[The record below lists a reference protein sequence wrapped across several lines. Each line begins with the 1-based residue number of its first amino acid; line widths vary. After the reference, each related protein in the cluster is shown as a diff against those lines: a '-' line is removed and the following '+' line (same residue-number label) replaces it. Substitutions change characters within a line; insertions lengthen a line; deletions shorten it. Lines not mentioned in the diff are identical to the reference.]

1 MLHSGAADPQFIR
14 DFLVT
19 VASCHGIEDH
29 FSVGGHLSF
38 AELLLEDADEAFL
51 VRRVTV
57 PHCAWARPAGRLGV
71 QPAGLIHVSHL
82 TRRYGAH
89 VAVDD
94 VSFEVGKGEV
104 VGFLGPNGAGKST
117 TLRVLAGF
125 LGPTSGTVKVAGHDV
140 VDDSFEARRAV
151 GYMPESVPLYPE
163 MRVVEYLRFR
173 AELKR
178 APRGKRASW
187 VDDAMAKA
195 HVLDVA
201 HKRIAHLS
209 RGYRQRVGIADAIVA
224 RPPVVVL
231 DEPTA
236 GLDPNQIR
244 ETRALIRELGREH
257 TVVVSTHILSEVE
270 ACATRVLLVHKGKL
284 LAQGSIEEVRAMRGA
299 TGLEVVVHGDG
310 AAGERALRAVEGVR
324 DVARAGSDAGE
335 LVRLRARFAEKLGAP
350 ERASAVERCV
360 AALVAAGVGVREV
373 HPAGGSLEDAF
384 AALTHAESESGGEP

>member
-1 MLHSGAADPQFIR
+1 
-14 DFLVT
+14 
-19 VASCHGIEDH
+19 
-29 FSVGGHLSF
+29 
-38 AELLLEDADEAFL
+38 
-51 VRRVTV
+51 
-57 PHCAWARPAGRLGV
+57 
-71 QPAGLIHVSHL
+71 LIQVSHL

-140 VDDSFEARRAV
+140 VDDSIEARRAV

-178 APRGKRASW
+178 APRGKRFAW

-209 RGYRQRVGIADAIVA
+209 RGYQQRVGIADAIVA

-257 TVVVSTHILSEVE
+257 TVIVSTHILSEVE
-270 ACATRVLLVHKGKL
+270 ACATRVLLVHRGKL

-299 TGLEVVVHGDG
+299 TGIEVVVHGD
-310 AAGERALRAVEGVR
+310 AAAAERALRAVDGVR
-324 DVARAGSDAGE
+324 EATRTGSDAGE
-335 LVRLRARFAEKLGAP
+335 LVRLRARFGAKLAAP
-350 ERASAVERCV
+350 ERAAAVERCV

-373 HPAGGSLEDAF
+373 RPAGGSLEDAF
-384 AALTHAESESGGEP
+384 AALTHPESESGGEA